1 MILQPFFGL
10 NPKPVMFKYNLI
22 FYFESLVVMG
32 SEYIP
37 LYKFLCTFI
46 TVT

>member
-1 MILQPFFGL
+1 MYLIILLGL
-10 NPKPVMFKYNLI
+10 NPKPVMFKYNMI
-22 FYFESLVVMG
+22 FYFERLVVMG